1 MTMEATIPLRVGI
14 HDLTY
19 DQRAVWG
26 TCPVCRAKHGE
37 RCRLYDALGTHE
49 WTHTSR
55 IEQAPARVRIEAL
68 Q

>member
-37 RCRLYDALGTHE
+37 LCRLYAEGAHK
-49 WTHTSR
+49 WTHSER
-55 IEQAPARVRIEAL
+55 IQQAPQRVRIEAL
-68 Q
+68 P